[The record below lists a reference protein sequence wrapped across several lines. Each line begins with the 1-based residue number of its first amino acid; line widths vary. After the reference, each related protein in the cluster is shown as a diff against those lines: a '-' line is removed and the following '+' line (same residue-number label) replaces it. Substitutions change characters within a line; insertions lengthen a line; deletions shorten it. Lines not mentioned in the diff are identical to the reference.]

1 MNAEEFV
8 RLISKLNQNEK
19 PFSLGTIGS
28 VSNKV
33 ATVQFDGEGSASSK
47 YYPSLAPY
55 TPVAGHRVLVANI
68 AGTHVILGQ
77 VQTQT

>member
-8 RLISKLNQNEK
+8 RLMSKLQKTEK
-19 PFSLGTIGS
+19 AFSIGTVGS
-28 VSNKV
+28 VSGNK
-33 ATVQFDGEGSASSK
+33 ATIQFDGEGSASSK

-55 TPVAGHRVLVANI
+55 SPVAGHRVLVANI

-77 VQTQT
+77 IQN